1 MRILVTGSTG
11 FIGSELCTV
20 LQKNHQIF
28 VEQGQNFKRDSSY
41 NSHHY
46 ADKFSAILEQNNIE
60 IVVHLAAKTALK
72 NTYRPE
78 EAEEFFNSNLV
89 ATQELAKKCQANG
102 VKRFIF
108 MSSVKVLGEGK
119 DSAYTEDDEAS
130 PLDEYAKSKWLA
142 EQFLLDMGSKSKMEI
157 VNIRAP
163 LVYGPGV
170 KGNFLKLI
178 QLVEKGVPFPFGA
191 IQNRRSMIYVGNL
204 VNAIERCMT
213 HPDAAG
219 RTYLVS
225 DGKDISTPEIIRNI
239 AYALKRSPILLP
251 IPVVLLKTLGR
262 LLGKKEAMQRL
273 VGSLSL
279 DIKAIQTEL
288 GWAPPYTPEIAM
300 ARTIEWYRRQK

>member
-1 MRILVTGSTG
+1 M
-11 FIGSELCTV
+11 
-20 LQKNHQIF
+20 
-28 VEQGQNFKRDSSY
+28 
-41 NSHHY
+41 
-46 ADKFSAILEQNNIE
+46 
-60 IVVHLAAKTALK
+60 
-72 NTYRPE
+72 
-78 EAEEFFNSNLV
+78 
-89 ATQELAKKCQANG
+89 
-102 VKRFIF
+102 
-108 MSSVKVLGEGK
+108 
-119 DSAYTEDDEAS
+119 
-130 PLDEYAKSKWLA
+130 
-142 EQFLLDMGSKSKMEI
+142 
-157 VNIRAP
+157 
-163 LVYGPGV
+163 
-170 KGNFLKLI
+170 
-178 QLVEKGVPFPFGA
+178 VEKGVPFPFGA